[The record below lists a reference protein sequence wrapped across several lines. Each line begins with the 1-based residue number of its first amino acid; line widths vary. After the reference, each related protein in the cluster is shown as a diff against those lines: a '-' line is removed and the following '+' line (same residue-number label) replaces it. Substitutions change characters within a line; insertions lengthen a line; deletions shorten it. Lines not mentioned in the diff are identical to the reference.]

1 MALPTGKAIDAAYLK
16 TQLKNFDT
24 VILENKYQKILQF
37 ATMPAAAD
45 NKGIIVQYVGETT
58 IDYTTGYFY
67 QSKEVD
73 GADKW
78 VAISTQ
84 AEAQEYTIKKEETA
98 ETGMAATYQLYKGE
112 TAVGDKI
119 NVPKDWVLK
128 NVEIK
133 TCSTDDDP
141 VAGYKVGDKY
151 FDFEFNTADTE
162 TGTETIKH
170 VYLKANELV
179 DVYTGGDGIAVD
191 SSTNV
196 ISLDIA
202 SISGLEIVSAEGAD
216 KGKVEVKAYN
226 GIEVTANGVGV
237 KADAAGPIDVTSD
250 GVNIN
255 IADELK
261 VNDDNKL
268 ALVFETV
275 NIDFENDWN

>member
-24 VILENKYQKILQF
+24 VVLENKYQKILQF
-37 ATMPAAAD
+37 DNMPSAEDYYGAIIQYIGATTSIHT
-45 NKGIIVQYVGETT
+45 K
-58 IDYTTGYFY
+58 GYFY
-67 QSKEVD
+67 HSEYID
-73 GADKW
+73 GSYVW
-78 VAISTQ
+78 SPISTQ
-84 AEAQEYTIKKEETA
+84 AEAQEYTIKKEDTA
-98 ETGMAATYQLYKGE
+98 ETGMAATYQLYKGT

-128 NVEIK
+128 NVTIK
-133 TCSTDDDP
+133 ECSIEDDP

-162 TGTETIKH
+162 AGTETTKH
-170 VYLKANELV
+170 VYLKVNELV
-179 DVYTGGDGIAVD
+179 DVYTGGEGIAVD

-196 ISLDIA
+196 ISIDLA
-202 SISGLEIVSAEGAD
+202 SVSGLEVVTTEGAD
-216 KGKVEVKAYN
+216 KDKLA
-226 GIEVTANGVGV
+226 V
-237 KADAAGPIDVTSD
+237 KADAAGPIAVNTN

-261 VNDDNKL
+261 INDDKKL
-268 ALVFETV
+268 ALTFETT